1 MAQELS
7 GTQWRRIVRDQ
18 WTEAGRVWDRWE
30 PFTVSFLQPVDPVLL
45 GALDLAPGHRVLD
58 VGCGTGNPALEIA
71 RWIGPKGK
79 VVGLD
84 VAGSMLE
91 VARRRAR
98 LLGLRNVAFRRGDV
112 ARLPA
117 GERFDRACSR
127 FGLMFADDVPRSLA
141 NVRRAL
147 KPGGRAAFAVWGP
160 AEHNP
165 AITLPMESMKPYM
178 KAPPPDPERS
188 PHPMRLAPPG
198 LLERLMRAA
207 GFREVRCA
215 KAPTYAAYPDLETYV
230 AMMLDIVPPVRAIYD
245 ELPPAGRRRV
255 RARLGRHA
263 RRYRS
268 GHAVRI
274 PALAW
279 VVSGRR

>member
-1 MAQELS
+1 MAQELNGS
-7 GTQWRRIVRDQ
+7 RWRRLVREQ
-18 WTEAGRVWDRWE
+18 WNEAGRAWDRWE
-30 PFTVSFLQPVDPVLL
+30 PFTASFLQPVDPVLL

-58 VGCGTGNPALEIA
+58 VGCGTGNPALDIA
-71 RWIGPKGK
+71 RWIGPRGK

-84 VAGSMLE
+84 VASPMLD

-98 LLGLRNVAFRRGDV
+98 LLGLRNVVFRRGDV
-112 ARLPA
+112 ATHPVR
-117 GERFDRACSR
+117 ERFDRACSR

-160 AEHNP
+160 VEDNP
-165 AITLPMESMKPYM
+165 AITLSMKTLKPYL
-178 KAPPPDPERS
+178 KTPPPDPERS
-188 PHPMRLAPPG
+188 PHPMRLARPG
-198 LLERLMRAA
+198 LLERLMRGA

-215 KAPTYAAYPDLETYV
+215 RAPTYAAYPDSDTYV
-230 AMMLDIVPPVRAIYD
+230 AMVLDVVPPLKEVYD
-245 ELPPAGRRRV
+245 GLAPAGRRRV
-255 RARLGRHA
+255 RASLA
-263 RRYRS
+263 KEAERYRS

-274 PALAW
+274 PGLAW